1 METLT
6 DVLKYL
12 LTISPVREEAD
23 LSKGLKILEDGRE
36 KLDALVA
43 KVEDKGDEVGQAIEV
58 PETGAPK
65 VAGL

>member
-23 LSKGLKILEDGRE
+23 LSKGLQILEDGRE

-43 KVEDKGDEVGQAIEV
+43 TVEDTGTEVGQAIEV
-58 PETGAPK
+58 PETSAPK